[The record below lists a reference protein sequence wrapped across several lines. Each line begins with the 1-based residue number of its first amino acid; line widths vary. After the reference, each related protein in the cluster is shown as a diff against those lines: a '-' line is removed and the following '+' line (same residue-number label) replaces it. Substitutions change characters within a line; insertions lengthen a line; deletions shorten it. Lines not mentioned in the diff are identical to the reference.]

1 MLIAILLIWTHPSY
15 GLLTTMKLTEQTGF
29 VDIQLRT
36 QDIVKDT
43 DIVVHAINIEEIE
56 NIINDMT
63 DNIIL
68 MKASN
73 KDILQAEL
81 LEVRNKL
88 KTLIPK
94 EKRQKR
100 GLINA
105 IGTISKWTFGT
116 MDDYDRQT
124 IENHFLQTDKKMT
137 EQIHVNEHFNLAIE
151 QIKNIVKSDRK
162 EIERSVNSINKRI
175 NEEYQQHMYLE
186 QFTKIQLIKSKIEQI
201 QDNIVSAKYGIIH
214 PNILTNYE
222 ITKYQIDFNKLKFLQ
237 LGIATFNNT
246 FLILGIKIPKTFI
259 QVTIRKIVPL
269 PTKDQKEIEAKIEKI
284 FTYKN
289 KTIKFEENKH
299 FKQLKPS
306 THCMLIKN
314 CKLITSKDLEII
326 ALDEK
331 TVMIKN
337 SVNLIVNNTCTKNNT
352 ILNGNFLLQFN
363 NCSIEI
369 NDYYFSN
376 LIEKVKGNIM
386 SLKYDDFKNFTEK
399 ITFEQIHEENK
410 INIESISNLKVHNK
424 VIYGV

>member
-56 NIINDMT
+56 NIINDIT

-68 MKASN
+68 MKTSN

-137 EQIHVNEHFNLAIE
+137 EQIHVNEHFNLTIE

-246 FLILGIKIPKTFI
+246 FLPFACL
-259 QVTIRKIVPL
+259 
-269 PTKDQKEIEAKIEKI
+269 A
-284 FTYKN
+284 
-289 KTIKFEENKH
+289 
-299 FKQLKPS
+299 
-306 THCMLIKN
+306 
-314 CKLITSKDLEII
+314 
-326 ALDEK
+326 
-331 TVMIKN
+331 
-337 SVNLIVNNTCTKNNT
+337 
-352 ILNGNFLLQFN
+352 
-363 NCSIEI
+363 
-369 NDYYFSN
+369 
-376 LIEKVKGNIM
+376 
-386 SLKYDDFKNFTEK
+386 
-399 ITFEQIHEENK
+399 
-410 INIESISNLKVHNK
+410 
-424 VIYGV
+424 